1 MNTRPSP
8 PDTPVWVAAV
18 LAAPAT
24 WLVARLALT
33 LPYWWSGV
41 DKALHPQ
48 AAQAEIAGLLGSAS
62 PLLPYFALLV
72 TQLGGSLLVIF
83 NRWTWLGAGAL
94 GMFTLLVTIL
104 AHAFWKLDGA
114 ARFAEMNLFME
125 HIAIVAG
132 FMFAAILAHDRSPLT
147 PSCH

>member
-1 MNTRPSP
+1 MNARPSRH
-8 PDTPVWVAAV
+8 DTPAWVAAV

-33 LPYWWSGV
+33 LPYWWSGI

-48 AAQAEIAGLLGSAS
+48 AAQAEVAGLLGGAA
-62 PLLPYFALLV
+62 PLLPYFALLL

-94 GMFTLLVTIL
+94 GAFTLLVTIL

-114 ARFAEMNLFME
+114 ARFGEMNIFME
-125 HIAIVAG
+125 HIAIIAG
-132 FMFAAILAHDRSPLT
+132 FVFAAILAHDRSTLP
-147 PSCH
+147 PSGH